1 MHVRLSRRA
10 WLVAAAALTSIITM
24 VGIPLAAGPASA
36 STDTWTASGPAG
48 TFNLL
53 SDGADS
59 NPSFSYYYC
68 PVSGVTPGSSCNSG
82 GALQQTW
89 TFDAAPQGSETQ
101 VTGTYLWTG
110 NHSYCSAF
118 AKLQPF
124 TVSGGVTATLPAIV
138 NEANSC
144 NPDDGQGPIF
154 GNFEFSGQFTFN
166 LSGVM
171 QYGFLLSGSN
181 GDHNSFLQGTFTFET
196 VSPPSPA
203 PVQLAATAGNGAV
216 NLSWT
221 APSGPSPNSYLVFE
235 GTTPGVE
242 VPDPVDIVSGTT
254 TTAEITTESEAGTD
268 QGPPPALDNG
278 STYYFTVVA
287 VFGAPVFGYASG
299 AGAPALASPP
309 SNEMSA
315 TLAANLIQNGGFE
328 SPAVAPCGTAYDC
341 SDEGFGD
348 LTPADNPVYGLNWTI
363 GGAGIDL
370 VNNHWQA
377 EDGSQSVDLAG
388 TGPGWVS
395 QTVTTVVGETYTL
408 SWWMAGNP
416 DNGAAIKTMD
426 VYWNGTLVDEPT
438 FNTAGYTD
446 ASMGWVEEQLNVT
459 ATSTSTNVE
468 FADASSGATA
478 FGATLDNVS
487 LLPAN
492 STVSAALSVSSPT
505 VEGVETVPASAVPA
519 SSVDG
524 STGSGDA
531 ASAPLDSIPL
541 DSIGLGSAPLDS
553 IPLDSIP
560 LDSIAAPGAGA
571 PSGLEAAAKVLS
583 QSLLSEIGIT
593 YPEGCNGSSCTG
605 WQGVLAGSIY
615 AGAPLESVTLADVV
629 QDTTTG
635 TGGVPSPAANFA
647 TVDLGS
653 LDLASSPLDS
663 IPLDS
668 IALGAV
674 PLDSIPL
681 ATATSSSAGDV
692 LTAWCNELAGISVN
706 FQCSNFGITDPRSGN
721 ANGVTLLT
729 LALAG
734 VPLDSIPLDSIPLDS
749 IPLDSIPL
757 DSIPL
762 DSINLASNPLDS
774 IPLDSIN
781 LASNP
786 LDSIPLDSI
795 PAPQLA
801 LLLSCD
807 PVSTCGGTT
816 LAQAAADGYIQS
828 DATLGDILNGDNTSV
843 PGFPSL
849 TLADILD
856 GDNTSVAGYPS
867 LTLEDLVLMTTPPAS
882 YPWQAVTLPDL
893 PLAADETAGGT
904 VAYTATFTVSSTTTV
919 EASVSL
925 PATFA
930 YVPNSS
936 TLDGTPTP
944 DPSPT
949 DCAVTGGQTG
959 CALGWAL
966 NLSPGTHTLTFKANA
981 GIGLGSAAA
990 TLSTSISGNSGPS
1003 SIASVDVVDGE
1014 EPAVNSSSTA
1024 PTLVTGTPPATGGDL
1039 NIGYITSPEDVNDWA
1054 VTVPAGSPEL
1064 SLALTN
1070 LPATY
1075 DLELF
1080 GPSAPQLQGTP
1091 SQDLSGVTDTLP
1103 SILPGTTTEAT
1114 PGSQDL
1120 PVTPPAGDQLMA
1132 LSNNPDGQDQDIQTP
1147 PLAAGT
1153 YIVQVSGYN
1162 GAFSSQPYL
1171 LRANLLGG
1179 ATAPTCPGIGA
1190 RNPAIPYLNSLPV
1203 PAAGP
1208 VSIPSGVNTLFL
1220 VDTQRLAA
1228 AFPSGEPTI
1237 MSDLE
1242 GVASDSAAGVNGAV
1256 IPVDA
1261 YPSVQAAY
1269 TIWNEN
1275 PCSVD
1280 AANGVVA
1287 AIAAVVDQVRADNPT
1302 VQNLVIVGAD
1312 DQIPFARIADGAT
1325 ESNERDYGAS
1335 AAVGQANVEADAL
1348 SLGYYFSDDPY
1359 AASQPLGVGSA
1370 TLYAPQLAVGRLV
1383 ESASEIEAAL
1393 TRFVSSDGSLN
1404 ANASLTT
1411 GYSFLT
1417 SGADAVEAN
1426 LSADGLSASALIN
1439 ETWQDSDLDSA
1450 LAGTDSAIGQSEA
1463 PGVDSINAH
1472 FDYSRALPAYD
1483 NTNGITTGLFTT
1495 TDVRNAIGSY
1505 TGRLLFSMGCHAGLD
1520 VDDAEVDGSVGA
1532 NATIDDWAKTFA
1544 DAGALWVANTG
1555 YGYADTDTIAYSA
1568 KLMAD
1573 FAANLNGTL
1582 TIGEALSEAKQQ
1594 YAGGNAILSPY
1605 DLKALMESTFYGLPM
1620 YTLNGPTTPVNL
1632 PTGPKTTTDGPT
1644 GLTVAPVSVSFG
1656 QSGSPAFDYVTTG
1669 TGDYYEVS
1677 GTPTYSGGTQTTE
1690 YRPIEPLVSV
1700 PVTEAGMVPHGA
1712 LVTALSSTDTADPTP
1727 AYSMPAAGAA
1737 DASPP
1742 AIGDAAFPGTLQ
1754 RVATYGTFTATGTG
1768 QGAQLDLISGQ
1779 FLPNPSSPGDGT
1791 ERLFNSISAQV
1802 YYVPP
1807 SSPLA
1812 DDYTPAAIDSTQ
1824 ATTSSG
1830 SAPSFVVQVTPANAP
1845 VKEVLVLYTDGAYPG
1860 AWTSALLSSNNGLT
1874 WTGTGS
1880 VATTNGAQY
1889 IVEAVDAAGNVAVSN
1904 NEGVDFNGAPQ
1915 PSVSIE
1921 LSGSGPVNGYYTGN
1935 VTASITA
1942 PGGSTYVLDG
1952 SQPQAV
1958 PTSGQLEVSAS
1969 GEHTLTVTDKNGDT
1983 ATQAFAISTSQTTTT
1998 LSSNPSSAVVGQQV
2012 AFTAT
2017 VAPASSGAGS
2027 PTGSVEFFDGTSP
2040 VTACGGTNGEV
2051 LTSGTAICEVA
2062 YSSPGA
2068 HQVTASYLGNAN
2080 FAGSSSGA
2088 TGLTVGPDLA
2098 KVSSF
2103 TVSGTPVIYGA
2114 ETGLVFSATVT
2125 AGNGASIPSTDTVT
2139 VTEGSI
2145 AVCTITL
2152 SNVSGSSATGTCSP
2166 SPSTVLPAGTSGIT
2180 ATFNSTGADP
2190 DFVAA
2195 PPAGTTLTVSPAA
2208 LKITAVGGSLTYGG
2222 TVPTIAA
2229 AYSGF
2234 VNGDSANSLTT
2245 KPTCSTTATGSSP
2258 VGVYTSSCSGAAD
2271 PNYAIAY
2278 AGGTVTVKPAPLT
2291 ITASTGS
2298 MTYGG
2303 APPTITASYSG
2314 FVNADSATRLTTK
2327 PTCSTA
2333 ANSSSQPGTYAS
2345 LCTGA
2350 VDANYTIAYVNG
2362 TVTVGFTQACIT
2374 ATDSG
2379 SLTVA
2384 KGQVICIGSGGKVTG
2399 SVAVAVGGAL
2409 WVSGGSIGGSL
2420 SSTSALGITLCGT
2433 TVTGSVSVTGTSGP
2447 VVMGGS
2453 GCAKDTLGGSLSVT
2467 SNPDGIV
2474 FSNDAITGSV
2484 AVSSNAGGTT
2494 ISADSITGSLAVSAN
2509 AGGTTVSS
2517 NTVTGSGSVTSNTGG
2532 LTFTNNTL
2540 SGSLSITNN
2549 TGVFVFSGNTVHG
2562 SVSNTGN
2569 T

>member
-1 MHVRLSRRA
+1 MRARLSRPA
-10 WLVAAAALTSIITM
+10 WLAAAAALAFITTM

-36 STDTWTASGPAG
+36 STDTWSASGPG
-48 TFNLL
+48 TTVL
-53 SDGADS
+53 STGADS

-68 PVSGVTPGSSCNSG
+68 ALGDPPGQSCNPGG
-82 GALQQTW
+82 GASGEW
-89 TFDAAPQGSETQ
+89 TFDATPQGETQ
-101 VTGTYLWTG
+101 VSGTYLWTG
-110 NHSYCSAF
+110 NHSYCGASAE
-118 AKLQPF
+118 LQPF
-124 TVSGGVTATLPAIV
+124 TVTGGVTTDMPPIV
-138 NEANSC
+138 EEGNTC
-144 NPDDGQGPIF
+144 ITGGDDLGPIF
-154 GNFEFSGQFTFN
+154 GNFEFAGSYTFN
-166 LSGVM
+166 LTGVT

-181 GDHNSFLQGTFTFET
+181 GDYNSFLQGTFSFET
-196 VSPPSPA
+196 VSPPSP
-203 PVQLAATAGNGAV
+203 PPGQLVATPGNGVV
-216 NLSWT
+216 NLSWS
-221 APSGPSPNSYLVFE
+221 APTGASPSSYLVFE
-235 GTTPGVE
+235 GTSPGGE
-242 VPDPVDIVSGTT
+242 IPDPVATVSGTT
-254 TTAEITTESEAGTD
+254 TTAQVTTESEAGPSL
-268 QGPPPALDNG
+268 GPPQQTLTNG
-278 STYYFTVVA
+278 TAYYFTVVA
-287 VFGAPVFGYASG
+287 VYGAPAFVYTTG
-299 AGAPALASPP
+299 AIAPALASPP
-309 SNEMSA
+309 SNEVSA
-315 TLAANLIQNGGFE
+315 TPAAN
-328 SPAVAPCGTAYDC
+328 
-341 SDEGFGD
+341 
-348 LTPADNPVYGLNWTI
+348 PVG
-363 GGAGIDL
+363 
-370 VNNHWQA
+370 
-377 EDGSQSVDLAG
+377 
-388 TGPGWVS
+388 
-395 QTVTTVVGETYTL
+395 
-408 SWWMAGNP
+408 
-416 DNGAAIKTMD
+416 
-426 VYWNGTLVDEPT
+426 
-438 FNTAGYTD
+438 
-446 ASMGWVEEQLNVT
+446 
-459 ATSTSTNVE
+459 
-468 FADASSGATA
+468 
-478 FGATLDNVS
+478 
-487 LLPAN
+487 
-492 STVSAALSVSSPT
+492 AALSVSSPT
-505 VEGVETVPASAVPA
+505 VDGVETVPASAVPG
-519 SSVDG
+519 SSVDS
-524 STGSGDA
+524 STGASDA

-571 PSGLEAAAKVLS
+571 PSGLVAAAKALS

-593 YPEGCNGSSCTG
+593 YPQGCSGSSCTG
-605 WQGVLAGSIY
+605 WQGVVAGSIY
-615 AGAPLESVTLADVV
+615 AGAPLESVTLADVL

-647 TVDLGS
+647 TIDLGS

-681 ATATSSSAGDV
+681 ATAASSSAGDV
-692 LTAWCNELAGISVN
+692 LTAWCTALAGISTN
-706 FQCSNFGITDPRSGN
+706 FQCSNFGITDPGSGS

-734 VPLDSIPLDSIPLDS
+734 VPLDSIPLDSIPLGS

-781 LASNP
+781 LGSSPLDSIPLDSINLASNP

-795 PAPQLA
+795 NLASNPVDSIPLDSIPGPQLA
-801 LLLSCD
+801 LLLSCS
-807 PVSTCGGTT
+807 PVPTCAAGLT
-816 LAQAAADGYIQS
+816 LAQAASADDIQNGAILGDILEGDNTSVAGYPS
-828 DATLGDILNGDNTSV
+828 LTLEDLIAGIKSAPGYSGLTLADILNGDNTSV

-849 TLADILD
+849 TLADILS

-904 VAYTATFTVSSTTTV
+904 VAYTATLSVGNAATV

-936 TLDGTPTP
+936 TLDGTPTSGP
-944 DPSPT
+944 VPT
-949 DCAVTGGQTG
+949 DCAIIGGQSS
-959 CALGWAL
+959 CSLGWTL
-966 NLSPGTHTLTFKANA
+966 NLSTGAHTLTFEANA
-981 GIGLGSAAA
+981 GIGLGSATA
-990 TLSTSISGNSGPS
+990 TLSTLTGGSPGPS
-1003 SIASVDVVDGE
+1003 SSASVDVVDGE
-1014 EPAVNSSSTA
+1014 EPEVNSSSTA
-1024 PTLVTGTPPATGGDL
+1024 PTLVTGAPPATGGDL
-1039 NIGYITSPEDVNDWA
+1039 NIGYITSPGDVNDWA
-1054 VTVPAGSPEL
+1054 VTVPGGSPEL

-1070 LPATY
+1070 LPANL

-1120 PVTPPAGDQLMA
+1120 PVTPPAGDQLIA

-1179 ATAPTCPGIGA
+1179 ATAPTCPGIGSN
-1190 RNPAIPYLNSLPV
+1190 NPAVPYLNSMQN
-1203 PAAGP
+1203 PATGP
-1208 VSIPSGVNTLFL
+1208 VNIPSGVNTLFL
-1220 VDTQRLAA
+1220 VDTQRLTA

-1242 GVASDSAAGVNGAV
+1242 EVASDSAAGVSGAI

-1261 YPSVQAAY
+1261 YPTVQAAY
-1269 TIWNEN
+1269 TLWNEN

-1280 AANGVVA
+1280 AANDVVA
-1287 AIAAVVDQVRADNPT
+1287 AISAVVDQVRADNPT
-1302 VQNLVIVGAD
+1302 VQNLVLVGAD
-1312 DQIPFARIADGAT
+1312 DQVPFARIADGAT

-1335 AAVGQANVEADAL
+1335 AAVGQGNVEADAL

-1393 TRFVSSDGSLN
+1393 TRFVSSKGNLN
-1404 ANASLTT
+1404 ASASLTT

-1417 SGADAVEAN
+1417 SGAEAVEAD
-1426 LSADGLSASALIN
+1426 LGADGLTPSALID
-1439 ETWQDSDLDSA
+1439 ESWQDTDLDSA

-1505 TGRLLFSMGCHAGLD
+1505 AGRLLFSMGCHAGLD
-1520 VDDAEVDGSVGA
+1520 VDDAEVDASVGA
-1532 NATIDDWAKTFA
+1532 NAPIDDWAKTFA
-1544 DAGALWVANTG
+1544 DSGALWVANTG

-1568 KLMAD
+1568 KLMAV
-1573 FAANLNGTL
+1573 FAANLNGAL

-1605 DLKALMESTFYGLPM
+1605 DLKALMESTFYGMPM
-1620 YTLNGPTTPVNL
+1620 YTLNGPATPVGP
-1632 PTGPKTTTDGPT
+1632 PTGPGTTTDGPT
-1644 GLTVAPVSVSFG
+1644 GLTVAPVSVNFG
-1656 QSGSPAFDYVTTG
+1656 PSGNPAFDYVPTG
-1669 TGDYYEVS
+1669 NGDYYQVN
-1677 GTPTYSGGTQTTE
+1677 GTSTYGGGTQATE

-1700 PVTEAGMVPHGA
+1700 PVTEVGMVPHGA

-1737 DASPP
+1737 DATPP

-1754 RVATYGTFTATGTG
+1754 RVATYGTFTSTGTG
-1768 QGAQLDLISGQ
+1768 QGAQLDLIAGQ
-1779 FLPNPSSPGDGT
+1779 FLPNPSSPGSGA

-1802 YYVPP
+1802 YYVTP
-1807 SSPLA
+1807 SNPLA
-1812 DDYTPAAIDSTQ
+1812 DDYTPATIDSTQ

-1830 SAPSFVVQVTPANAP
+1830 SAPSFVVQVTPSNAP
-1845 VKEVLVLYTDGAYPG
+1845 VKEVLVLYTDGGGPG
-1860 AWTSALLSSNNGLT
+1860 TWTGAVLSSNNGQT

-1904 NEGVDFNGAPQ
+1904 NEGVDFNGVPQ
-1915 PSVSIE
+1915 PPVSIA
-1921 LSGSGPVNGYYTGN
+1921 LSGSGPVNGYYTAT

-1942 PGGSTYVLDG
+1942 PSGSTYVLDG
-1952 SQPQAV
+1952 SQPQPV
-1958 PTSGQLEVSAS
+1958 PTSGQLPVSAS
-1969 GEHTLTVTDKNGDT
+1969 GEHTLTVTDQNGDT
-1983 ATQAFAISTSQTTTT
+1983 ATQAFAISTSQTTTA
-1998 LSSNPSSAVVGQQV
+1998 LSSNPSPAVVGQQV

-2017 VAPASSGAGS
+2017 VAAASSGAGS

-2040 VTACGGTNGEV
+2040 IAACRGVTGDG
-2051 LTSGTAICEVA
+2051 LTAGLATCTVA
-2062 YSSPGA
+2062 YSSPGT
-2068 HQVTASYLGNAN
+2068 HQITASYLGNSN
-2080 FAGSSSGA
+2080 FATSSSSA
-2088 TGLTVGPDLA
+2088 TGLTVGPDSA

-2103 TVSGTPVIYGA
+2103 TVSGTPAIYGA
-2114 ETGLVFSATVT
+2114 ETGLMFSATVT

-2139 VTEGSI
+2139 VTEGLT

-2152 SNVSGSSATGTCSP
+2152 STGPGSSASGTCSP
-2166 SPSTVLPAGTSGIT
+2166 SSSTVLPAGTSGIT
-2180 ATFNSTGADP
+2180 ATFNGTGADP
-2190 DFVAA
+2190 DFMAA
-2195 PPAGTTLTVSPAA
+2195 PPATMTLTVSPAA
-2208 LKITAVGGSLTYGG
+2208 LTITAVGGSFTYGGTVPSVAASYSGFVTGESSSTLTALPTCSTTATSSSPAATYPASCSGAKDSNYTIAYVGGTVTVKPAPLKITASSGSMTYGG
-2222 TVPTIAA
+2222 TVPTITAS
-2229 AYSGF
+2229 YSGF
-2234 VNGDSANSLTT
+2234 VKAESAASLTT
-2245 KPTCSTTATGSSP
+2245 KPTCSTTATSSSP
-2258 VGVYTSSCSGAAD
+2258 VGIYASSCSGAKDA
-2271 PNYAIAY
+2271 NYMITY
-2278 AGGTVTVKPAPLT
+2278 AGGTVTVNPAALT
-2291 ITASTGS
+2291 ITASGGS

-2303 APPTITASYSG
+2303 APSTITASYSG
-2314 FVNADSATRLTTK
+2314 FVNGGTSKSLTTA

-2345 LCTGA
+2345 SCAGA

-2362 TVTVGFTQACIT
+2362 TITVGFTQACIT
-2374 ATDSG
+2374 STDSG
-2379 SLTVA
+2379 SLNVA

-2399 SVAVAVGGAL
+2399 SVTVGAGGAL

-2453 GCAKDTLGGSLSVT
+2453 GCAKDTLGGSASLTGNRDGVVLS
-2467 SNPDGIV
+2467 N
-2474 FSNDAITGSV
+2474 NAIKGSV
-2484 AVSSNAGGTT
+2484 SVSSNAGGTT
-2494 ISADSITGSLAVSAN
+2494 I
-2509 AGGTTVSS
+2509 SS

-2549 TGVFVFSGNTVHG
+2549 TGVFTYTGNTVHG
-2562 SVSNTGN
+2562 SVTNTGN